1 MQKHHQSV
9 QAVPLRLLVASGV
22 VWRADAPSTR
32 MVVSDTRRVTVDTP
46 DAMAESIPTRKPVRT
61 EGPASASSRR
71 QAQARTAVRPATTT
85 ARNAAPVTPARVP
98 ALSGFNLAAMW
109 MRAAIAAVLLVVATA
124 GTAEAVR
131 IKDIGSIEGVRDNQL
146 IGYGLV
152 VGLDRSGDQVI
163 GGQFTVQAMM
173 SMLNKMGINLVIDPI
188 QLLTRNIASVMV
200 TAKLPPFSK
209 PGMPI
214 DALVSSMAN
223 AKSLQGGTLLL
234 TPLKAPNQQVYAV
247 AQGPIS
253 IGGFLGGSGGAGGS
267 TVIKNHQAAGI
278 VPGGA
283 LIEKEAIVDLDTWET
298 VTIMLRQVDFTTSIR
313 VADVINGMFGPGT
326 AVPSNGGVVKVAV
339 PVDYRGRVTQYIA
352 AIEGLDVQVDLPAKV
367 VVNER
372 TGTVVLGENVRISTC
387 AISHGNLTIAV
398 KNTLNVSQPPA
409 PLIGSTGGQT
419 TVTPDVQTEVKE
431 QESRLMVIEQTVTLG
446 EVVQALNA
454 VGVTPRDLVAI
465 LSALRSAGAL
475 QASLE
480 II

>member
-1 MQKHHQSV
+1 MKHSDDLRGMPV
-9 QAVPLRLLVASGV
+9 RLLLASGV
-22 VWRADAPSTR
+22 VRHADMARPARPHTGVMAERRAPAPTNAMPERAEPPARPVAKVRRPVPTTAAVTHDSRGLWRWVRA
-32 MVVSDTRRVTVDTP
+32 
-46 DAMAESIPTRKPVRT
+46 AMA
-61 EGPASASSRR
+61 
-71 QAQARTAVRPATTT
+71 
-85 ARNAAPVTPARVP
+85 
-98 ALSGFNLAAMW
+98 AL
-109 MRAAIAAVLLVVATA
+109 VLWVGSA

-131 IKDIGSIEGVRDNQL
+131 IKDIGSIEGVRENQL

-163 GGQFTVQAMM
+163 GGQFTIQAMM

-247 AQGPIS
+247 AQGPVS

-283 LIEKEAIVDLDTWET
+283 LIEKEVVVDLESWESIT
-298 VTIMLRQVDFTTSIR
+298 LMLRQVDFTTAIR
-313 VADVINGMFGPGT
+313 TADVINGMFGPGV
-326 AVPSNGGVVKVAV
+326 AVPINGGVVKVAV
-339 PVDYRGRVTQYIA
+339 PADYRGRVPQYIA

-409 PLIGSTGGQT
+409 PLVGSTGGQT

-446 EVVQALNA
+446 DVVQALNA

-475 QASLE
+475 QGSLE